1 MPECG
6 SQVTIC
12 DVPIR
17 FDTYEGCSH
26 GCKYCF
32 VQKKA
37 DLYDIKKGESI
48 EVLRSFIKG
57 NRTVNTN
64 WCDWN
69 IPLHWG
75 GMSDP
80 FQPIEKQYR
89 YSLEALKVFKETQ
102 YPFIVST
109 KGKLVAE
116 KEYLDL
122 LKDCNCVVQIS
133 MACSMYD
140 KIEPGCPTF
149 EERLKMLEK
158 VSKVTRVNVRVQP
171 YMVEAHDEIKKNI
184 ERFAKAGAYGVI
196 FEGMKFARK
205 QKGLVKVGGDMVY
218 PIKALKPRFEELKR
232 ICHENGL
239 KFYSGENRLRK
250 IGDSLCCCG
259 IDGMKGFKEN
269 KFNVNHLVNGDIESP
284 TPKMSEVNTAQ
295 CFKGK
300 YQSAGSSQIILE
312 RNFRDMMITEYKTN
326 KKYYENILSI
336 KAEK

>member
-37 DLYDIKKGESI
+37 NLYDIKKGEGIDSLI
-48 EVLRSFIKG
+48 SFING
-57 NRTVNTN
+57 NRTIQTN

-80 FQPIEKQYR
+80 FQPIEKKHR
-89 YSLEALKVFKETQ
+89 YTYEALKVFAETQ

-109 KGKLVAE
+109 KGKLVADD
-116 KEYLDL
+116 EYLDL
-122 LKDCNCVVQIS
+122 ISKCNCVIQIS

-158 VSKVTRVNVRVQP
+158 VSKVSRVNVRVQP
-171 YMVEAHDEIKKNI
+171 YLIEAHNDIKKNI
-184 ERFAKAGAYGVI
+184 PRFAESGAYGAI
-196 FEGMKFARK
+196 FEGMKFRIK
-205 QKGLVKVGGDMVY
+205 QKGLVKVGGDLCY
-218 PIKALKPRFEELKR
+218 PVSALKPRFEELKK
-232 ICHENGL
+232 ICHKNGI

-250 IGDSLCCCG
+250 MGDSLCCCG
-259 IDGMKGFKEN
+259 IDGMDGFLEN
-269 KFNVNHLVNGDIESP
+269 KYNINHFVNGDPSDP
-284 TPKMSEVNTAQ
+284 TPKMCEIGTA
-295 CFKGK
+295 KMMVGL
-300 YQSAGSSQIILE
+300 YQKAGVSQVLK
-312 RNFRDMMITEYKTN
+312 NMCFRDIMIAEYTQKEDYY
-326 KKYYENILSI
+326 KKILS
-336 KAEK
+336 EK